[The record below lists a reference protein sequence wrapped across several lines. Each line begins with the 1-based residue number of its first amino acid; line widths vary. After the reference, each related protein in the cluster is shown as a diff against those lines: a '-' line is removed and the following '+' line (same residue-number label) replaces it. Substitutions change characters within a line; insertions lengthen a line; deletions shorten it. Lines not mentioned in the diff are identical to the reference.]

1 MTAIR
6 TFLLLASMA
15 FIPATAESQARIE
28 RGQFTSPAGS
38 RAYRLA
44 LPAARDASRSA
55 PLLVMLHGCLQD
67 AADVARGTRL
77 DARATALGFAV
88 LYPEQPASANPRRC
102 WNWFDAAH
110 QGRGAGEPAI
120 LAGMIAQV
128 ASERGTDPA
137 RTYVAGISAGGAMA
151 VILAVNYPEM
161 FAAVASASGIAF
173 GAATHVMGALAAMAG
188 NAPDPPPVA
197 SRMRPPRALP
207 MPLLV
212 IQGMRDQ
219 SVSPRNAHQLLE
231 QWLGMP
237 RPAAAST
244 DRGTVAEGGYSW
256 RHDRLPATATTPRV
270 EALWVEELGHAWS
283 GGSPSGSFTDPLGP
297 DATAVM
303 LQFFASVPSRR

>member
-1 MTAIR
+1 
-6 TFLLLASMA
+6 MA
-15 FIPATAESQARIE
+15 FIPATAGAQARVE
-28 RGQFTSPAGS
+28 QGRFTSPAGA

-44 LPAARDASRSA
+44 LPAARDAARPA

-77 DARATALGFAV
+77 DEQATALGFAV
-88 LYPEQPASANPRRC
+88 LYPEQPESANPRRC

-110 QGRGAGEPAI
+110 QGRDAGEPAI
-120 LAGMIAQV
+120 LAAMIAQV
-128 ASERGTDPA
+128 ARAQGTDPA

-151 VILAVNYPEM
+151 VILAANYPEM
-161 FAAVASASGIAF
+161 FAAVASASGIAL
-173 GAATHVMGALAAMAG
+173 GAASSVMGALAAMAG

-197 SRMRPPRALP
+197 PRMRPRRALP

-212 IQGMRDQ
+212 MQGMRDK

-237 RPAAAST
+237 LPAPAST
-244 DRGTVAEGGYSW
+244 ERGTVAGAGGYHW
-256 RHDRLPATATTPRV
+256 WHDRLPATATAPRV

-283 GGSPSGSFTDPLGP
+283 GGSAAGSFTDPLGP

-303 LQFFASVPSRR
+303 LRFFESVGDGR